1 MYVRLCSCM
10 FCACA
15 FRSTAAG
22 CQDIFGE
29 RKMFASDLRRKFGLD
44 VVNAKGRRARVRH
57 DERAW
62 VDEGAARGHGG
73 AAVEEGDAVECGE
86 GRDGGGAGHE
96 FLIRHFLEN

>member
-1 MYVRLCSCM
+1 
-10 FCACA
+10 
-15 FRSTAAG
+15 
-22 CQDIFGE
+22 
-29 RKMFASDLRRKFGLD
+29 MFASDLRRKFGLD

-86 GRDGGGAGHE
+86 GRDGGGAGHGAAAGQRCAS
-96 FLIRHFLEN
+96 IRVFDFPLLLLRVEVYL